1 MSSSNSDDENT
12 DNTNKIV
19 KKEITI
25 ITWGNK
31 KRKCCPVRVH
41 KNWNVTGISDKKPKH
56 LDLAHLNGKNE
67 EMQKYISQQNQ
78 FDTYVAT
85 IMKFVTEAF
94 NKNQQISTLF
104 IGINC
109 HKGRHRSVATAEI
122 LAKKLRDLNYQVNI
136 NHAEL

>member
-12 DNTNKIV
+12 DKIV

-56 LDLAHLNGKNE
+56 LDLAHLDGRNE
-67 EMQKYISQQNQ
+67 EMQKCKNIYLSRISL
-78 FDTYVAT
+78 
-85 IMKFVTEAF
+85 MR
-94 NKNQQISTLF
+94 ISRL
-104 IGINC
+104 
-109 HKGRHRSVATAEI
+109 S
-122 LAKKLRDLNYQVNI
+122 
-136 NHAEL
+136 

>member
-12 DNTNKIV
+12 DKIV

-56 LDLAHLNGKNE
+56 LDLAHLDGRNE

-78 FDTYVAT
+78 FDAYIEA
-85 IMKFVTEAF
+85 IMKFITDAF

-109 HKGRHRSVATAEI
+109 HKGRHRSVATSEI
-122 LAKKLRDLNYQVNI
+122 LAGKLRELDYQVNV